1 MGNSQE
7 QVLRTDKFRQNKAL
21 IRKYT
26 AVDGSLKKQIITA
39 VEPVFLS
46 PLVNHMTGIGQ
57 VSALNM
63 IQHLFSSYGTIDEI
77 YLEENAVKMMGTY
90 NPTEPI
96 ARFIKQLKKWR

>member
-77 YLEENAVKMMGTY
+77 YLEENAVKMMGNY